1 MIKFVSKDLMIENEG
16 YQNIVVTESK
26 SFVKEYLNPKIID
39 GKINIDINN
48 VNEIDYRY
56 IQIISKIK
64 DKSIVEYASY
74 DSIFIKK
81 SNVLEIL
88 LVISVC
94 LLVIA
99 VAIFLFYKF
108 CPKQERNLRKKVEN
122 AAFEGNIIIKENNV
136 EELEES
142 MY

>member
-1 MIKFVSKDLMIENEG
+1 MIENEG

-74 DSIFIKK
+74 ESIFIKK

-108 CPKQERNLRKKVEN
+108 YPKKEHNLRKEAEK
-122 AAFEGNIIIKENNV
+122 AAFEVNKIIKENNL